1 MDCTSLVQEPNG
13 KGVLSKFATDNVV
26 ERVDSEH
33 LRGSMVQKTEG
44 PPAIFTKSSFTDTW
58 LSADCGDLNPQG
70 GKK

>member
-1 MDCTSLVQEPNG
+1 
-13 KGVLSKFATDNVV
+13 
-26 ERVDSEH
+26 
-33 LRGSMVQKTEG
+33 MVQKTEG